1 MGGTGGMGGTEV
13 FRKGH
18 GAAPRGYFRWE
29 AAGLAWLGA
38 APGGAPVAEVVEV
51 GEDHLDLRR
60 LTFVNPDPAMA
71 EAFGAA
77 LARTHD
83 AGATAFGSPPTGWE
97 GDGFLGPVSELL
109 PLPLR
114 PTDTWGEF
122 FAGQRLLP
130 ALAMG
135 VDRGVYG
142 HSDIALLEAIARRV
156 AAGKFDDG
164 AVPAR
169 LHGDLW
175 SGNVLWTRAGGVLV
189 DPAAHGGHRE
199 TDLAMLALFGCP
211 HWDFVIGGYLD
222 QHRLDAQWPQRVSL
236 HQLHPL
242 MVHAVLFG
250 GDYPHRA
257 VQLARRYR

>member
-1 MGGTGGMGGTEV
+1 LGKDERVSDAAV
-13 FRKGH
+13 FRKGSSN
-18 GAAPRGYFRWE
+18 APPGYFRWE
-29 AAGLAWLGA
+29 ASGLAWLGH
-38 APGGAPVAEVVEV
+38 APGGAAVTEVVEV
-51 GEDHLDLRR
+51 GENHLDLLR

-83 AGATAFGSPPTGWE
+83 AGAPAFGAAPPGWE
-97 GDGFLGPVSELL
+97 GDGFLGPLSQVL
-109 PLPLR
+109 PLSLR
-114 PTDTWGEF
+114 PVPTWGELY
-122 FAGQRLLP
+122 AGQRLLP

-135 VDRGVYG
+135 VDKGLYA
-142 HSDIALLEAIARRV
+142 HSDTALLEAIARRV
-156 AAGKFDDG
+156 AAGEFDDG
-164 AVPAR
+164 SLPAR

-175 SGNVLWTRAGGVLV
+175 SGNVLWTPGGAVLI

-211 HWDFVIGGYLD
+211 HWDFVIGGYLSA
-222 QHRLDAQWPQRVSL
+222 HRLDAQWPTRVAL

-250 GDYPHRA
+250 GDYARRA
-257 VQLARRYR
+257 VQLAKRYR